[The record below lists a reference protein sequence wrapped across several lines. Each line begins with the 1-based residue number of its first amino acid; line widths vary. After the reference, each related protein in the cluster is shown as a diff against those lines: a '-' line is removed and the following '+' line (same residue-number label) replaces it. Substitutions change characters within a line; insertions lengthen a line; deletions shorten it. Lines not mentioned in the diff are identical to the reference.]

1 MRKVVIQP
9 NMNDTLF
16 HSIPGTLEAIELDT
30 KNSDF
35 TMSSE
40 RKTGS
45 LLSTLAATK
54 PDGHFLELGTG
65 TGLSSA
71 WLLSG
76 MNQSALL
83 DSVDDDQTALEIAQ
97 RHLDSD
103 RRVTFHNCDG
113 EDFIKQAQPDT
124 YDLIFADTWPGK
136 YSLLDETLE
145 LLKAGGLYVIDDMY
159 PQPNWPDGHKDKAEH
174 LLGKLNRYP
183 HLRMCRLAWA
193 TGIVI
198 CCRAE

>member
-1 MRKVVIQP
+1 MIDTTFHTIPETLGVI
-9 NMNDTLF
+9 
-16 HSIPGTLEAIELDT
+16 ERDT
-30 KNSDF
+30 KNCGF

-45 LLSTLAATK
+45 LLSTLAAAK

-65 TGLSSA
+65 TGLSTA
-71 WLLSG
+71 WLLYG

-83 DSVDDDQTALEIAQ
+83 DSIDDDQSVLDIAQ
-97 RHLDSD
+97 CHLDND
-103 RRVTFHNCDG
+103 RRVTFHYCNG

-124 YDLIFADTWPGK
+124 YDLIFADAWPGK

-145 LLKAGGLYVIDDMY
+145 LLKVGGLYVIDDMS
-159 PQPNWPDGHKDKAEH
+159 PQPSWPDGHQDKAEQ
-174 LLGKLNRYP
+174 LLGKLNRYS

-198 CCRAE
+198 CCRSV